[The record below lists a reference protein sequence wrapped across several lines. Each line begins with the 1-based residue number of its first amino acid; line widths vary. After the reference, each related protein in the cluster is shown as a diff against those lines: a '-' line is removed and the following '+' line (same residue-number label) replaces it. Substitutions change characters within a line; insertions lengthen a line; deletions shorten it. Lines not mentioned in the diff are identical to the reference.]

1 MSSLFWLEGRIA
13 LVTGA
18 SRGLGFAIAEALAAH
33 GAHVVL
39 NSRNGN
45 LLHEA
50 AKKLTGMGYHAE
62 ALPFDVTDADA
73 AVDAIERIREVHGR
87 LDILVNNAGI
97 QLRKPLLEWTD
108 AEFEKVLSANLVA
121 CFRLA
126 REAARLMLEQGSGRI
141 INVGSVTGFLARGS
155 IHAYVAAKTGLHG
168 LTRSLAAE
176 LGPEGILVNG
186 IAPGFFATDMNKAL
200 LEDAE
205 FTGWVQ
211 KRTPLGRWGANH
223 ELGGA
228 AVYLASDAASYVNGH
243 ILVVDGGLS
252 ATM

>member
-1 MSSLFWLEGRIA
+1 MSGLFWLEGRIA

-33 GAHVVL
+33 GAHVIL
-39 NSRNGN
+39 NARNER
-45 LLHEA
+45 LLREA
-50 AKKLTGMGYHAE
+50 TGKLGAMGYHTE
-62 ALPFDVTDADA
+62 ALPFDVTDAEA
-73 AVDAIERIREVHGR
+73 TVDAVERIREVHGR

-97 QLRKPLLEWTD
+97 QLRKPLLEWRD
-108 AEFEKVLSANLVA
+108 EEFEKILAANLVA

-126 REAARLMLEQGSGRI
+126 REAARLMLEGGAGRI
-141 INVGSVTGFLARGS
+141 VNIGSVTGFLARGS

-176 LGPEGILVNG
+176 LGPRGVLVNG
-186 IAPGFFATDMNKAL
+186 IAPGFFATDMNEAL
-200 LEDAE
+200 VADTE
-205 FTGWVQ
+205 FSGWVER
-211 KRTPLGRWGANH
+211 RTPLGRWGAAR

-228 AVYLASDAASYVNGH
+228 AVFLASDAASYVNGH